1 MPLTS
6 NKPIVGIFFSQIDKV
21 GLKWPKLAR
30 SQFKK
35 QVSKNQFFIDLFEKV
50 DIFSK
55 MYICEI
61 SKFKISGH
69 KSQKRPFY
77 EHWDLDHLFVDT
89 LYMLSTGVALILS
102 KNHAANKRKN
112 DTH

>member
-35 QVSKNQFFIDLFEKV
+35 QVSKNQFFIDIFEKL
-50 DIFSK
+50 DIVSK

-69 KSQKRPFY
+69 KSQKKTIL
-77 EHWDLDHLFVDT
+77 W
-89 LYMLSTGVALILS
+89 ALRFGTPIRGHPVF
-102 KNHAANKRKN
+102 KGR
-112 DTH
+112 T